1 MSQFQENAFQPPA
14 MTPPVHGGDIPSRP
28 KTWPTVIGVIM
39 IIVASLGLLQNV
51 CGGIVGVLM
60 PALIQSMPAEAADD
74 PSFKAQIEIGKR
86 FLPFQLANAVVL
98 LALGVLLLMA
108 GIATVKRKRV
118 AVKYSR
124 SWAVARILWAFTAAV
139 ATYFIMIETIKTM
152 EQAAADAG
160 QPMPSGIMTFMQML
174 GPIGAVI
181 NLIFWCALPVFV
193 LIWFARQ
200 KIKEDVATWL

>member
-1 MSQFQENAFQPPA
+1 MSQFQENPYQAPA
-14 MTPPVHGGDIPSRP
+14 MTPPVHGGDIPTGP

-86 FLPFQLANAVVL
+86 FLPFQIANAVVL

-124 SWAVARILWAFTAAV
+124 VWAVARILWAFPAAV
-139 ATYFIMIETIKTM
+139 ATYFIMVETIKTM

-174 GPIGAVI
+174 GPLGAVI

-193 LIWFARQ
+193 LIWFARGA
-200 KIKEDVATWL
+200 IKDETAKWL